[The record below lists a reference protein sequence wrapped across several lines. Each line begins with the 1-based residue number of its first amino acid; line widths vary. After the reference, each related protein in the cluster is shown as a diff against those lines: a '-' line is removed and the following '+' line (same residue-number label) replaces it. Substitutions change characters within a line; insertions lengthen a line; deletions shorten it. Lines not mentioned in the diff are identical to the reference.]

1 MTMLTRR
8 AVLAGA
14 AATTALSPLAT
25 MPSAHAAA
33 PLAGKQTAGW
43 YRYKVGDIEI
53 TVVTDGV
60 NRFPLNDAFVTNVK
74 KDEVNGA
81 LAAAYMEKDKMAI
94 PYSPIVVNTGS
105 KLVAIDTGTGEANF
119 ERSKG
124 SAGQFMRTSR
134 PPASIAMPSTSR

>member
-1 MTMLTRR
+1 MTQLTRR
-8 AVLAGA
+8 AILAGA

-25 MPSAHAAA
+25 VSSAHAAA

-74 KDEVNGA
+74 RTTSTPHLPPPTWKR
-81 LAAAYMEKDKMAI
+81 
-94 PYSPIVVNTGS
+94 TRW
-105 KLVAIDTGTGEANF
+105 
-119 ERSKG
+119 RSHIRRL
-124 SAGQFMRTSR
+124 S
-134 PPASIAMPSTSR
+134 